1 MAESLDARYEP
12 LGTFSVQSAD
22 RILNQHF
29 IYTVV
34 NTNNT
39 KRGKIMYCDRVQCYW
54 NNNGLCSAEKKDTK
68 PSFCPVKEGEDDPLH
83 V

>member
-1 MAESLDARYEP
+1 
-12 LGTFSVQSAD
+12 
-22 RILNQHF
+22 
-29 IYTVV
+29 
-34 NTNNT
+34 
-39 KRGKIMYCDRVQCYW
+39 MYCDRVQCYW